1 MERGIGPMKVQVKVS
16 QDALEAH
23 MIVSA
28 EPTEEISKEDLLSQL
43 KSHGVVYGIMEDAI
57 ENIVKSKI
65 FDKPVL
71 VAVGKK
77 PVDGKDGQVVIIR
90 PEQTEGGQ
98 SVADKGKI
106 DLRELPAR
114 MRTIVRTGQIVAEII
129 PPTEGEE
136 GRNVLGRVLKP
147 KPGKPPQLKLGR
159 NVRLI
164 EDGRKIVAAVDG
176 ILIAAA
182 DGTIDVN
189 EVLNVQGDVDYS
201 TGNIDFPGEVHIKGD
216 VKPGFTVKAK
226 GDVAVGGVIEAATV
240 VSFEGSV
247 SALGIKGRE
256 KGIVKAKEEVRAK
269 FVENAIVE
277 AGKAVIIDGPIT
289 NSQIKAGEKVIAKG
303 NKGVIVGGTISA
315 GSYVEAE
322 EIGSELGVGTH
333 IEVGM
338 EPEERER
345 MKVLKAQLELDREN
359 LNKLVAVY
367 KTLKEIMDRNQG
379 KLPPDKVELFRK
391 VGQSMINLRN
401 NIEVAE
407 RELEEIQK
415 RIREKYTFAKVI
427 ARRVL
432 HPGVE
437 ISIFDKRYY
446 NDKALQ
452 KVLVVI
458 ENEQVRIGG
467 YSGGSEA

>member
-1 MERGIGPMKVQVKVS
+1 M
-16 QDALEAH
+16 EAH

-28 EPTEEISKEDLLSQL
+28 EPNEEIKKEDLISHL
-43 KSHGVVYGIMEDAI
+43 KSYGVVYGIMEDAI

-77 PVDGKDGQVVIIR
+77 PVDGKDGQIVIIK
-90 PEQTEGGQ
+90 PEQTEDGQ
-98 SVADKGKI
+98 SIADKGKI

-114 MRTIVRTGQIVAEII
+114 MRTIVKAGQTVAEII

-147 KPGKPPQLKLGR
+147 KVGKPPQLKLGR

-164 EDGRKIVAAVDG
+164 EDGKKVVAAVGG
-176 ILIAAA
+176 ILIAAT

-201 TGNIDFPGEVHIKGD
+201 TGNIDFPGEVRIKGD
-216 VKPGFTVKAK
+216 VKPGFAVKAK
-226 GDVAVGGVIEAATV
+226 GDVVVGGVIEAATV

-269 FVENAIVE
+269 FVENAVVE
-277 AGKAVIIDGPIT
+277 AGKAVIVDGPIT
-289 NSQIKAGEKVIAKG
+289 NSQIKAEEKVIAKG
-303 NKGVIVGGTISA
+303 SKGVIVGGTISA

-322 EIGSELGVGTH
+322 EIGSELGVSTH
-333 IEVGM
+333 VEVGV

-359 LNKLVAVY
+359 LSKLVAVY

-379 KLPPDKVELFRK
+379 KLPPDKIELFRK

-401 NIEVAE
+401 NVEMVE
-407 RELEEIQK
+407 RELEEIQ
-415 RIREKYTFAKVI
+415 RRMREKYMFAKVV

-437 ISIFDKRYY
+437 ICIFDKRYY
-446 NDKALQ
+446 NDKSLQ
-452 KVLVVI
+452 KVLLVL
-458 ENEQVRIGG
+458 EDEQVRVGG
-467 YSGGSEA
+467 YSGDSEV

>member
-1 MERGIGPMKVQVKVS
+1 MKVQVKVS
-16 QDALEAH
+16 QDAMEAH

-28 EPTEEISKEDLLSQL
+28 EPNEEIEKEDLISHL
-43 KSHGVVYGIMEDAI
+43 KSYGVVYGIMEDAI
-57 ENIVKSKI
+57 ENILKSKI

-77 PVDGKDGQVVIIR
+77 PVDGKDGQVVIIK
-90 PEQTEGGQ
+90 PEQAEDGQ
-98 SVADKGKI
+98 SAAEKGKI

-114 MRTIVRTGQIVAEII
+114 MRTIVKAGQTVAEII

-147 KPGKPPQLKLGR
+147 KPGKPPQMKLGR

-164 EDGRKIVAAVDG
+164 EDGKKVVAAVDG
-176 ILIAAA
+176 ILVAAA

-189 EVLNVQGDVDYS
+189 EVLNVSGDVDYS
-201 TGNIDFPGEVHIKGD
+201 TGNIDFPGEVQIKGD

-226 GDVAVGGVIEAATV
+226 GDVLVGGVIEAATV

-277 AGKAVIIDGPIT
+277 AGKAVIAEGPIT
-289 NSQIKAGEKVIAKG
+289 NSQIKAGEKVIARG

-315 GSYVEAE
+315 GFYVEAE
-322 EIGSELGVGTH
+322 EIGSELGVKTH
-333 IEVGM
+333 IEVGV

-345 MKVLKAQLELDREN
+345 MKVLKAQIELDREN

-401 NIEVAE
+401 SIELAE
-407 RELEEIQK
+407 RELEEIQ
-415 RIREKYTFAKVI
+415 IRMKQKYMFAKVI
-427 ARRVL
+427 ARKIL

-437 ISIFDKRYY
+437 IYIFDRRYY

-452 KVLVVI
+452 KVLLVV
-458 ENEQVRIGG
+458 ENEQIRVGG

>member
-1 MERGIGPMKVQVKVS
+1 MGVKVQVKVS
-16 QDALEAH
+16 QDAMEAH

-28 EPTEEISKEDLLSQL
+28 EPDEEISKEDLISQL

-57 ENIVKSKI
+57 ENIVKQKI
-65 FDKPVL
+65 FDRPVL

-77 PVDGKDGQVVIIR
+77 PVDGNDGQVLILK
-90 PEQTEGGQ
+90 TEESQ
-98 SVADKGKI
+98 DTHDAVDKGRV
-106 DLRELPAR
+106 DLRELPKR
-114 MRTIVRTGQIVAEII
+114 MRTIVKAGQTIAEIV

-159 NVRLI
+159 NVKLV
-164 EDGRKIVAAVDG
+164 EDGRKIIAVVDG
-176 ILIAAA
+176 ILVTSP

-201 TGNIDFPGEVHIKGD
+201 TGNIDFPGAVQIKGD
-216 VKPGFTVKAK
+216 VKPGFIVKAK
-226 GDVAVGGVIEAATV
+226 GDISVGGVIEAATV

-256 KGIVKAKEEVRAK
+256 KGVVKAKEEVTAK

-277 AGKAVIIDGPIT
+277 AGKNVIVDGPIT
-289 NSQIKAGEKVIAKG
+289 NSQIKAGESVIARG
-303 NKGVIVGGTISA
+303 NKGVIVGGSISA
-315 GSYVEAE
+315 GFYVEAE
-322 EIGSELGVGTH
+322 EIGSELGVGTR

-359 LNKLVAVY
+359 LNKLVSVY
-367 KTLKEIMDRNQG
+367 RTLKELMDRNQG
-379 KLPPDKVELFRK
+379 KLPPDKIELLRR
-391 VGQSMINLRN
+391 VGQTMINLRN
-401 NIEVAE
+401 SIEVAE
-407 RELEEIQK
+407 KELEEIQQ
-415 RIREKYTFAKVI
+415 RLRQTYTLAKVI
-427 ARRVL
+427 ARKTM

-437 ISIFDKRYY
+437 VYMFDKRYY
-446 NDKALQ
+446 NDKPLQ
-452 KVLVVI
+452 KVCIVI
-458 ENEQVRIGG
+458 EAEQVRVGG
-467 YSGGSEA
+467 YSDGSEA